1 MAKKK
6 KKDISKRRAKA
17 REKTKKKRNLRLVKS
32 KAAMEPKTILRP
44 GLPHMGAPEGFR
56 SISMSQAIMEY
67 AKPLFKFAKDE
78 KNAPNDTLQI
88 GMLIWNYAIS
98 VEEGNEDKKI
108 ENKILKSLA
117 SAYSLKKEEAAALLT
132 KMTDRYAYL
141 FPKDKQPEPG
151 TPFMF
156 IRKEVYALIKP
167 FDYNRLALSNE
178 IFPPEQEDVDL
189 IKKIEKLDGYIENSA
204 DYSYYED
211 LLFSLHDECKERFE
225 KWLAA
230 KGVKEGIENFSFCLQ
245 TYLDFIY
252 GYMHDDTVV
261 LKSVPNIYF
270 LEFFEDFLL
279 RKMMAE
285 PMEYVYWPPALK
297 LFYRFLHEK
306 GYLDNQ
312 EDIIR
317 EIDKLEP
324 YFIEV
329 LRKQF
334 S

>member
-6 KKDISKRRAKA
+6 KRDISKRRAKK
-17 REKTKKKRNLRLVKS
+17 REKTKRKRNLQLAKS
-32 KAAMEPKTILRP
+32 RAAMEPKTILRP

-67 AKPLFKFAKDE
+67 AKPLFEFAKDE
-78 KNAPNDTLQI
+78 KNDTLQI

-98 VEEGNEDKKI
+98 VEEGKEDKKI

-117 SAYSLKKEEAAALLT
+117 SAYSLKKEEATALLT

-167 FDYNRLALSNE
+167 FDYKRLTLSNE
-178 IFPPEQEDVDL
+178 IFPADQEDVDL

-204 DYSYYED
+204 DYSSYED

-225 KWLAA
+225 KWLTA
-230 KGVKEGIENFSFCLQ
+230 KGLKEDIQDFSFCLQ

-252 GYMHDDTVV
+252 AYMHDDTVI
-261 LKSVPNIYF
+261 LKSVPDLYF

-279 RKMMAE
+279 RKMMVE
-285 PMEYVYWPPALK
+285 PIEYVYWPPALK

-312 EDIIR
+312 EDMTR
-317 EIDKLEP
+317 KIDKLEP

>member
-6 KKDISKRRAKA
+6 KREISKRRAKA

-32 KAAMEPKTILRP
+32 RTTTEPKTILRP

-67 AKPLFKFAKDE
+67 TKPLLEFAEDE
-78 KNAPNDTLQI
+78 ENAFNKTLQI
-88 GMLIWNYAIS
+88 GMLIWNYVIS
-98 VEEGNEDKKI
+98 VEEGREDKEI
-108 ENKILKSLA
+108 ENKILDSLA
-117 SAYSLKKEEAAALLT
+117 QAYGLKKVEAAALLT

-156 IRKEVYALIKP
+156 IRKEVHFLIKP
-167 FDYNRLALSNE
+167 FDYKRLPLSNK
-178 IFPPEQEDVDL
+178 IFPAEQEDLDL
-189 IKKIEKLDGYIENSA
+189 IEKIEKLDGYIEDHA
-204 DYSYYED
+204 DYSSYED
-211 LLFSLHDECKERFE
+211 LLFSLHDECRDRFE
-225 KWLAA
+225 KWLSA
-230 KGVKEGIENFSFCLQ
+230 KGLKDNIQDFSFCLQ

-252 GYMHDDTVV
+252 ARMHDDTVV
-261 LKSVPNIYF
+261 LKSVPDIYF

-279 RKMMAE
+279 RKMMVE
-285 PMEYVYWPPALK
+285 PSEYVFWPPALK

-306 GYLDNQ
+306 GYLDNP
-312 EDIIR
+312 DDLISK
-317 EIDKLEP
+317 IDKIEP

>member
-32 KAAMEPKTILRP
+32 RTATEPKTMLRP
-44 GLPHMGAPEGFR
+44 GLPNMGAPEGFR

-67 AKPLFKFAKDE
+67 AKPLFEFAKDE
-78 KNAPNDTLQI
+78 KNELNDTLEVV
-88 GMLIWNYAIS
+88 MLIWNYSIS
-98 VEEGNEDKKI
+98 VEEGKEDKKI
-108 ENKILKSLA
+108 EDKIFKSLVQ
-117 SAYSLKKEEAAALLT
+117 AYSLKKDEAAALLI

-156 IRKEVYALIKP
+156 IRKEVHFLIKP
-167 FDYNRLALSNE
+167 FEYNRLELSNT
-178 IFPPEQEDVDL
+178 IFPAEQEDLDL
-189 IKKIEKLDGYIENSA
+189 IEKIEKLDGYIENSA
-204 DYSYYED
+204 DYSSYED
-211 LLFSLHDECKERFE
+211 LLFSLHDECRERFE
-225 KWLAA
+225 KWLTA
-230 KGVKEGIENFSFCLQ
+230 KGLKNNIQDFSICLQ

-252 GYMHDDTVV
+252 AYMHEDTVV
-261 LKSVPNIYF
+261 LKSVPDIYF

-279 RKMMAE
+279 RKMMVE
-285 PMEYVYWPPALK
+285 PSEYVYWPPALK

-312 EDIIR
+312 EDMIR
-317 EIDKLEP
+317 KIDKLEP

>member
-32 KAAMEPKTILRP
+32 GAATQPKTILRP

-67 AKPLFKFAKDE
+67 AKPLFEFAKDE
-78 KNAPNDTLQI
+78 KNEPNNTLQI

-98 VEEGNEDKKI
+98 VEESREDKKI

-117 SAYSLKKEEAAALLT
+117 STYSLKKDEAAALLT
-132 KMTDRYAYL
+132 KMTDRYSYL

-156 IRKEVYALIKP
+156 IRKEVHFLIKP
-167 FDYNRLALSNE
+167 FDYKRLALSSE
-178 IFPPEQEDVDL
+178 IFPADQEDVEL
-189 IKKIEKLDGYIENSA
+189 IEKIKKLDGYIGNSA
-204 DYSYYED
+204 DYSSYED
-211 LLFSLHDECKERFE
+211 LLFSLHDECRERFE
-225 KWLAA
+225 KWLTA
-230 KGVKEGIENFSFCLQ
+230 KGLKEDIQDFSFCLQ

-261 LKSVPNIYF
+261 LKSVPDIYF

-279 RKMMAE
+279 RKMMVE
-285 PMEYVYWPPALK
+285 PLEYVYWPPALK

-306 GYLDNQ
+306 GYLDNP
-312 EDIIR
+312 EDMIMK
-317 EIDKLEP
+317 IDKLEP

>member
-6 KKDISKRRAKA
+6 KRDISKRRAKK
-17 REKTKKKRNLRLVKS
+17 REKTKRKRNLQLAKS
-32 KAAMEPKTILRP
+32 RAAMEPKTILRP

-67 AKPLFKFAKDE
+67 AKPLFEFAKDE
-78 KNAPNDTLQI
+78 KNELNDTLQI

-98 VEEGNEDKKI
+98 VEEGKEDKKI

-117 SAYSLKKEEAAALLT
+117 SAYSLKKEEATALLT

-167 FDYNRLALSNE
+167 FDYKRLTLSNE
-178 IFPPEQEDVDL
+178 IFPADQEDVDL

-204 DYSYYED
+204 DYSSYED

-225 KWLAA
+225 KWLTA
-230 KGVKEGIENFSFCLQ
+230 KGLKEDIQDFSFCLQ

-252 GYMHDDTVV
+252 AYMHDDTVV
-261 LKSVPNIYF
+261 LKSVPDIYF
-270 LEFFEDFLL
+270 FEFFEDFLL
-279 RKMMAE
+279 RKMMVE

-312 EDIIR
+312 EDMTR
-317 EIDKLEP
+317 KIDKLEP

>member
-6 KKDISKRRAKA
+6 KRDISKRRANA

-32 KAAMEPKTILRP
+32 RAATEQKTILRP

-67 AKPLFKFAKDE
+67 AKPLFEFAKDE
-78 KNAPNDTLQI
+78 KNELNDTLQI

-98 VEEGNEDKKI
+98 VEEGKGDKKI

-117 SAYSLKKEEAAALLT
+117 STYSLKKDEAAALLT

-156 IRKEVYALIKP
+156 IRKEVHFLIKP
-167 FDYNRLALSNE
+167 FDYKRLVLSNK
-178 IFPPEQEDVDL
+178 IFPAEQEDLDL
-189 IKKIEKLDGYIENSA
+189 IEKIEKLDSYIGNHA
-204 DYSYYED
+204 DYSSYED
-211 LLFSLHDECKERFE
+211 LLFSLHDECRERFE
-225 KWLAA
+225 KWLTA
-230 KGVKEGIENFSFCLQ
+230 KGLKEGIENFSFCLQ

-252 GYMHDDTVV
+252 AYMHDDTVV
-261 LKSVPNIYF
+261 LKSVPDIYF

-279 RKMMAE
+279 RKMMVE
-285 PMEYVYWPPALK
+285 PLEYVYWPPALK

-312 EDIIR
+312 EDLIR
-317 EIDKLEP
+317 KIDKLEP

>member
-6 KKDISKRRAKA
+6 KRDISKRRAKK
-17 REKTKKKRNLRLVKS
+17 REKTKRKRNLQLAKS
-32 KAAMEPKTILRP
+32 RAAMEPKTILRP

-67 AKPLFKFAKDE
+67 AKPLFEFAKDE
-78 KNAPNDTLQI
+78 KNDTLQI

-98 VEEGNEDKKI
+98 VEEGKEDKKI

-117 SAYSLKKEEAAALLT
+117 SAYSLKKEEATALLT

-167 FDYNRLALSNE
+167 FDYKRLTLSNE
-178 IFPPEQEDVDL
+178 IFPADQEDVDL

-204 DYSYYED
+204 DYSSYED

-225 KWLAA
+225 KWLTA
-230 KGVKEGIENFSFCLQ
+230 KGLKEDIQDFSFCLQ

-252 GYMHDDTVV
+252 AYMHDDTVV
-261 LKSVPNIYF
+261 LKSVPDIYF
-270 LEFFEDFLL
+270 FEFFEDFLL
-279 RKMMAE
+279 RKMMVE

-312 EDIIR
+312 EDMTR
-317 EIDKLEP
+317 KIDKLEP

>member
-6 KKDISKRRAKA
+6 KRDISKRRAKA
-17 REKTKKKRNLRLVKS
+17 REKTKKKRNLRLIKS
-32 KAAMEPKTILRP
+32 RAATKPKTILRP

-67 AKPLFKFAKDE
+67 AKPLLEFAKDE
-78 KNAPNDTLQI
+78 ENALNDILQI

-98 VEEGNEDKKI
+98 VEEGKGDKKI

-117 SAYSLKKEEAAALLT
+117 STYSLKRDEAAALLT

-151 TPFMF
+151 MPFMF
-156 IRKEVYALIKP
+156 IRKEVHFLIKP
-167 FDYNRLALSNE
+167 FDYNRLVLSNN
-178 IFPPEQEDVDL
+178 IFPAEQEDLDL
-189 IKKIEKLDGYIENSA
+189 IEKIEKLDGYIENHA
-204 DYSYYED
+204 DYSSYED
-211 LLFSLHDECKERFE
+211 LLFSLHDECREQFE
-225 KWLAA
+225 KWLTA
-230 KGVKEGIENFSFCLQ
+230 KGLKEGIENFSFCLQ

-252 GYMHDDTVV
+252 AYMHDDTVV
-261 LKSVPNIYF
+261 LKSVPDIYF

-306 GYLDNQ
+306 GYLDNP
-312 EDIIR
+312 DDLISK
-317 EIDKLEP
+317 IDKIEP

>member
-1 MAKKK
+1 
-6 KKDISKRRAKA
+6 
-17 REKTKKKRNLRLVKS
+17 
-32 KAAMEPKTILRP
+32 
-44 GLPHMGAPEGFR
+44 
-56 SISMSQAIMEY
+56 
-67 AKPLFKFAKDE
+67 
-78 KNAPNDTLQI
+78 
-88 GMLIWNYAIS
+88 MLIWNYAIS
-98 VEEGNEDKKI
+98 VEEGKEDKKI

-117 SAYSLKKEEAAALLT
+117 STYSLKKEEAAPLLT
-132 KMTDRYAYL
+132 KMTDRYTYL

-156 IRKEVYALIKP
+156 IRKEVQFFIKP
-167 FDYNRLALSNE
+167 FDYNRLVLSNE
-178 IFPPEQEDVDL
+178 ILPAEQEDLDL
-189 IKKIEKLDGYIENSA
+189 IEKIEKLDGYIENSA
-204 DYSYYED
+204 EFSAYEN
-211 LLFSLHDECKERFE
+211 LLFSLHDECRERFE
-225 KWLAA
+225 KWLTA
-230 KGVKEGIENFSFCLQ
+230 KGLKEDVQDFSFCLQ

-252 GYMHDDTVV
+252 GYMHDDTVI
-261 LKSVPNIYF
+261 LKSVPDLYF

-279 RKMMAE
+279 RKMMVE